1 MAELFS
7 GLPDFKQ
14 YVGGSINTSLQIESL
29 DPIIWQTARR
39 WLVPYLGQSF
49 YDSLVAASSPNLAQT
64 ALLPY
69 VKRALAWLTLMEYAA
84 VGSIEFGESGIHR
97 IESETRKAAYR
108 YQEKAYQDKCRDNG
122 FNALESMLIWLDD
135 HASDHSSWVSTEEAQ
150 AHLSLLLNYAK
161 DFRLLNQAECSRY
174 TYETMRP
181 IIREVEHWAAEQL
194 LPATFWA
201 GFITRHINDTL
212 TAKEKVL
219 RTMMRTSI
227 CHLSIQQAMQRH
239 WVKVEGGRVFV
250 VEEFGEQSNSNR
262 TMPNNSSGNLST
274 ASRVWGD
281 ANTNRWKEYITS
293 NVADFA
299 TVFDVA
305 SGGSNT
311 GADAWHINTLT
322 EQEEVDCATADYNR
336 TAGVVVF

>member
-29 DPIIWQTARR
+29 EPIIWQTARR
-39 WLVPYLGQSF
+39 WVVPCLGQSF
-49 YDSLVAASSPNLAQT
+49 YDSLVAASAPNAAQA

-69 VKRALAWLTLMEYAA
+69 VKRALAWLTLWEYTS
-84 VGSIEFGESGIHR
+84 VGNVEFGESGMHR

-108 YQEKAYQDKCRDNG
+108 YQEKAYQEKCRDNG
-122 FNALESMLIWLDD
+122 FNALESMLLWLDD
-135 HASDHSSWVSTEEAQ
+135 HASDHPTWVSTDEAQ

-161 DFRLLNQAECSRY
+161 DFRVLNQAECTRY

-181 IIREVEHWAAEQL
+181 IIREVEYWAAEQL
-194 LPATFWA
+194 LPAAFWS

-219 RTMMRTSI
+219 RTMMRTAI
-227 CHLSIQQAMQRH
+227 CHLSIEQAMQRH

-250 VEEFGEQSNSNR
+250 VEEFGEQSATNR
-262 TMPNNSSGNLST
+262 TMPINSGANLST

-281 ANTNRWKEYITS
+281 ANTNRWKAYITA

-305 SGGSNT
+305 SGGSNAA
-311 GADAWHINTLT
+311 ADAWHINTST